1 MCGNQQITSIGS
13 TCAATRGARRLL
25 FWVMGGALLAIVLL
39 VSSICTY
46 VAVSQGLIEDHFNA
60 SAALAPLISLGII
73 ALRLRSYLAGR
84 KLEQEIEIARSV
96 QRDLLPPPQC
106 ELDEFEIAG
115 DYVPV
120 AGVSGDFYDAFP
132 VSGRVAFIVGD
143 VAGKGI
149 PAALLMGVLH
159 GAVRASVWTPSRRD
173 HEDATRQINQLLC
186 ERTSTARFTTMF
198 WAYFDSQAKH
208 LKYINAG
215 HCPPIL
221 LKAGRRGRVL
231 RLFSGGPVLGLRSN
245 AGFEQGS
252 VRLDPGD
259 RLILYSDG
267 IVEAVNAAGEEF
279 GEGRLVAALRED
291 REDTADGL
299 RDHIL
304 TALSLF
310 TGGAVPQDDRTLVVA
325 VYRSAPPVRAGCLGS
340 AREEEDLHA
349 GAYPEVD
356 ACVAA

>member
-1 MCGNQQITSIGS
+1 M
-13 TCAATRGARRLL
+13 
-25 FWVMGGALLAIVLL
+25 
-39 VSSICTY
+39 
-46 VAVSQGLIEDHFNA
+46 IEDHLDAF
-60 SAALAPLISLGII
+60 AALAPLISLAII

-106 ELDEFEIAG
+106 EFEEFEIAG
-115 DYVPV
+115 HYVPV
-120 AGVSGDFYDAFP
+120 AGVSGDFYDAFA
-132 VSGRVAFIVGD
+132 VSGDRVAFIVGD

-198 WAYFDSQAKH
+198 WAYFDSHAKR

-221 LKAGRRGRVL
+221 LKAGRRGPAL

-267 IVEAVNAAGEEF
+267 IVEATNAAGEEF

-310 TGGAVPQDDRTLVVA
+310 TGSAVPQDDRTLVVA
-325 VYRSAPPVRAGCLGS
+325 VYIGS
-340 AREEEDLHA
+340 ARGEEDLHA
-349 GAYPEVD
+349 DAYPEID